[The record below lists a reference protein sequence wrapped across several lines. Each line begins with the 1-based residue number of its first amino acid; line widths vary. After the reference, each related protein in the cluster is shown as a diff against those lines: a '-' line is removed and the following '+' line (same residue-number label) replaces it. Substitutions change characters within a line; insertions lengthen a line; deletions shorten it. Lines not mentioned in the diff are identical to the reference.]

1 MVSLASLFQTGSGV
15 KLNIKKAEQLFRMA
29 ADLGD
34 AMAQAKVG
42 HLIYVNDQDDPE
54 SFRYLKL
61 AADQGLNRAEAILG
75 LYYVRG
81 YGGVGV
87 DLQEARR
94 WTARAA
100 AKGNEQAKEE
110 LALMDAGHLL

>member
-1 MVSLASLFQTGSGV
+1 M
-15 KLNIKKAEQLFRMA
+15 
-29 ADLGD
+29 
-34 AMAQAKVG
+34 
-42 HLIYVNDQDDPE
+42 
-54 SFRYLKL
+54 
-61 AADQGLNRAEAILG
+61 
-75 LYYVRG
+75 RG

-110 LALMDAGHLL
+110 LALMDAGNLL